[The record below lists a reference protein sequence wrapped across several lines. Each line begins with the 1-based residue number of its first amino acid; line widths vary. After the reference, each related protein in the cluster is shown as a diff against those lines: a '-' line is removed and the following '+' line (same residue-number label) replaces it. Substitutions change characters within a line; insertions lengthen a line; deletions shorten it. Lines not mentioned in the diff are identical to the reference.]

1 MTRPRGFAA
10 WRPQEKTRALT
21 EAVKAILASYRD
33 QLPLTLRQVFY
44 IAVTREI
51 VGKTENDYTRLCEY
65 LVRARRAQLM
75 PMDALRDDGFTMGQ
89 ARGWVD
95 TQHFTY
101 NVQRWV
107 DDFTLDRQEGQD
119 TRLIVWCEAQG
130 MVPQLQRVADD
141 YSVPVYSSGGFDS
154 LTTKHAVAQQIS
166 GEGEAVEVLHI
177 GDHDPSGVHI
187 FGSLDEDIR
196 AFVDDLGGCMTGY
209 RLAVTPAQVQQFNL
223 PTAPPK
229 PTDRRR
235 FEGNVTTQCEALDPA
250 TLATI
255 VRSAIESRQDAS
267 IRQSVIDREL
277 DSREEL
283 RKRFSL
289 AS

>member
-1 MTRPRGFAA
+1 
-10 WRPQEKTRALT
+10 
-21 EAVKAILASYRD
+21 
-33 QLPLTLRQVFY
+33 
-44 IAVTREI
+44 
-51 VGKTENDYTRLCEY
+51 
-65 LVRARRAQLM
+65 
-75 PMDALRDDGFTMGQ
+75 
-89 ARGWVD
+89 
-95 TQHFTY
+95 
-101 NVQRWV
+101 
-107 DDFTLDRQEGQD
+107 
-119 TRLIVWCEAQG
+119 